1 MKIYD
6 WHIAPNP
13 RRLHIYLAEKGI
25 SVELVEVGQED
36 LTLAP
41 WFREKYPHAMVP
53 MLELDDGTQ
62 IGEAMAIAQYFEDTV
77 PQPKLMG
84 IDAKDRAI
92 VAMWEKRANEEGMLP
107 TSELF
112 RNTHPNFSERGSPA
126 RPTQSRRFPSCA
138 NAPASGWTGSSPSST
153 GNWPTTNSSLES
165 AGRLPMQ
172 RPWRLSISRAGRTS
186 RSRRNAGTFGA
197 GTTRSAP
204 GQARR
209 HEQALH
215 DVRLERLKASVA
227 YLAGK
232 ATVTSSVRADRDQVE
247 SPKAIHIA

>member
-112 RNTHPNFSERGSPA
+112 RNTHPNFSERGLPGAADPIPAIPELRERARKRLDRFFAKFDRQLADHEFVAGERWTVADATTLAAVDFAGWSDVKIAPECRNLRRWYDAVSA
-126 RPTQSRRFPSCA
+126 RP
-138 NAPASGWTGSSPSST
+138 
-153 GNWPTTNSSLES
+153 S
-165 AGRLPMQ
+165 A
-172 RPWRLSISRAGRTS
+172 
-186 RSRRNAGTFGA
+186 
-197 GTTRSAP
+197 
-204 GQARR
+204 
-209 HEQALH
+209 
-215 DVRLERLKASVA
+215 KA
-227 YLAGK
+227 
-232 ATVTSSVRADRDQVE
+232 
-247 SPKAIHIA
+247 

>member
-112 RNTHPNFSERGSPA
+112 RNTHPNFSERGLPGAADPIPAIPELRERARKRLDRFFAKFDRQLADHEFVAGERWTVADATTLAAVDFAGWSDVKITPECRNLQRWSDAVSA
-126 RPTQSRRFPSCA
+126 RP
-138 NAPASGWTGSSPSST
+138 
-153 GNWPTTNSSLES
+153 S
-165 AGRLPMQ
+165 A
-172 RPWRLSISRAGRTS
+172 
-186 RSRRNAGTFGA
+186 
-197 GTTRSAP
+197 
-204 GQARR
+204 
-209 HEQALH
+209 
-215 DVRLERLKASVA
+215 KA
-227 YLAGK
+227 
-232 ATVTSSVRADRDQVE
+232 
-247 SPKAIHIA
+247 